1 MQQAVS
7 SDYHSRISNS
17 ISTRVFE
24 CYNHTLTGTF
34 NKYLVDIKNNMVRS
48 MLQTFGAYFRP
59 YVNLYDNFYAYL
71 QQTIT
76 TGNMCQLGSKFNQ
89 IFFEVFLAAYVS
101 NPATETAANLPNT
114 DAFRTCFYD
123 YFLELKGEQVATWY
137 KGFTRSFNRTMY
149 YFRALRTAD
158 AVLESLLSHRLTNSC
173 RTALMKMSHCA
184 QCAGYESTTYC
195 QGMCVN
201 SLRGCLIDLGDLAGP
216 FREFSDAVIRM
227 RNSLEDVYSP
237 WDQFNILESNFFTMV
252 TTSFQQASNI
262 AEGVSLRCTA
272 VGPRNKRQAP
282 SPGISLSTRANIPPP
297 STELNQSA
305 HCYGGLLSMLSHL
318 PEQLCGDK
326 GTTNQNCWNGRTIGS
341 YDREVIAFNRQAQ
354 QNNPEVLTCGR
365 QRYRTEIKQLEA
377 ITREL
382 NILSGFNTCS
392 PDDEDCVVSLDAMC
406 DFQVPAVTLDMSDG
420 SGDSYSGSGENEVCE
435 DSEVTT
441 TATPTFFPTVSS
453 PTDDSNQ
460 TAPTDSASR
469 TPPVVIEETDSAGTR
484 LPSDLVAN
492 PTAGACTALPHFIVA
507 MTIITA
513 VLSLL
518 L

>member
-1 MQQAVS
+1 MI
-7 SDYHSRISNS
+7 H
-17 ISTRVFE
+17 THTHTFTPPT
-24 CYNHTLTGTF
+24 HTLTGAF
-34 NKYLVDIKNNMVRS
+34 NQYLVDIKNNMVRS
-48 MLQTFGAYFRP
+48 MLQTFRAYFRP
-59 YVNLYDNFYAYL
+59 YVNLYDDFYAYL

-101 NPATETAANLPNT
+101 NPATGTTENLPNT
-114 DAFRTCFYD
+114 DAFRACFYD

-262 AEGVSLRCTA
+262 AEGV
-272 VGPRNKRQAP
+272 
-282 SPGISLSTRANIPPP
+282 
-297 STELNQSA
+297 
-305 HCYGGLLSMLSHL
+305 
-318 PEQLCGDK
+318 
-326 GTTNQNCWNGRTIGS
+326 
-341 YDREVIAFNRQAQ
+341 REC
-354 QNNPEVLTCGR
+354 L
-365 QRYRTEIKQLEA
+365 Y
-377 ITREL
+377 
-382 NILSGFNTCS
+382 
-392 PDDEDCVVSLDAMC
+392 VSL
-406 DFQVPAVTLDMSDG
+406 FV
-420 SGDSYSGSGENEVCE
+420 
-435 DSEVTT
+435 
-441 TATPTFFPTVSS
+441 
-453 PTDDSNQ
+453 
-460 TAPTDSASR
+460 
-469 TPPVVIEETDSAGTR
+469 
-484 LPSDLVAN
+484 
-492 PTAGACTALPHFIVA
+492 
-507 MTIITA
+507 
-513 VLSLL
+513 
-518 L
+518 